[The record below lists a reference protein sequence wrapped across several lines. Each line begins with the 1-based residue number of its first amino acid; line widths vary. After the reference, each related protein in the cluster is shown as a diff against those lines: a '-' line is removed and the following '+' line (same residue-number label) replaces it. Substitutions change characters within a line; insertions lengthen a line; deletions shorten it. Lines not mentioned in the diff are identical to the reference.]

1 MPDERPATGPRQLPP
16 GPAGSRLD
24 AVENLRRQFENS
36 KSRKSRSRGGSRTA
50 DPWAPTSRWDEGGA
64 AGNWDS
70 GAAADESARVAT
82 NSRHISDWEN
92 AAPPAGADP
101 WGAPPPVDDA
111 AWQGVTTDDSWDRTG
126 TREDPWAAPSEPD
139 EGTRTEPDGRNELG
153 AGARNAAAQRTA
165 DPRGTRSAPGSNGTP
180 PHRSPEYSGRRR
192 PNGQREEAP
201 PAPGDADRL
210 RPENH
215 SAATY
220 PDADAR
226 DSASSPRRARRSR
239 PAPEDSGEPPR
250 IEDLLRAGLL
260 RRGTGPADE
269 SGDDASSDDG
279 RPGGGRRSRGDDEL
293 SGAREFGADDARD
306 GRSYGAADTDA
317 FEREDRGRR
326 RRGGRRGREDSAG
339 GRDDDESRA
348 GGRSRRARRM
358 PGEPL
363 PDGGTEVAAK
373 DACLRLLTDRARSR
387 SELADRLATKG
398 FSVEV
403 ANRALDRL
411 TEVGLID
418 DAAFAQEWVY
428 SRHTFSGRGK
438 KALALELRRKGIDE
452 DQAQEALSAISSDD
466 ETERAAELVR
476 RKLRSLPASLDREK
490 AIRRL
495 VGMLAR
501 RGYNPGTAY
510 TVVKAELEGFTFAAP
525 GDDSEE

>member
-1 MPDERPATGPRQLPP
+1 M
-16 GPAGSRLD
+16 
-24 AVENLRRQFENS
+24 
-36 KSRKSRSRGGSRTA
+36 
-50 DPWAPTSRWDEGGA
+50 
-64 AGNWDS
+64 
-70 GAAADESARVAT
+70 
-82 NSRHISDWEN
+82 
-92 AAPPAGADP
+92 
-101 WGAPPPVDDA
+101 
-111 AWQGVTTDDSWDRTG
+111 
-126 TREDPWAAPSEPD
+126 
-139 EGTRTEPDGRNELG
+139 
-153 AGARNAAAQRTA
+153 
-165 DPRGTRSAPGSNGTP
+165 
-180 PHRSPEYSGRRR
+180 
-192 PNGQREEAP
+192 
-201 PAPGDADRL
+201 
-210 RPENH
+210 
-215 SAATY
+215 
-220 PDADAR
+220 
-226 DSASSPRRARRSR
+226 
-239 PAPEDSGEPPR
+239 
-250 IEDLLRAGLL
+250 
-260 RRGTGPADE
+260 
-269 SGDDASSDDG
+269 
-279 RPGGGRRSRGDDEL
+279 
-293 SGAREFGADDARD
+293 RD
-306 GRSYGAADTDA
+306 GRSYGGAADADEL
-317 FEREDRGRR
+317 EREDRGRR

-339 GRDDDESRA
+339 GRGDDESRE

-428 SRHTFSGRGK
+428 SRHTFSGKGK

-452 DQAQEALSAISSDD
+452 EQAQEALSTISSDD